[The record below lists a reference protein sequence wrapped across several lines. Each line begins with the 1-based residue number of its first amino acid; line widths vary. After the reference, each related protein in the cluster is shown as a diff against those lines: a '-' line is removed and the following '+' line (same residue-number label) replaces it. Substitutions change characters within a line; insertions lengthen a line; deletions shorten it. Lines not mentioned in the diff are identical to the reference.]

1 MTARH
6 GFKRSLIFISL
17 STILLSSS
25 LSEIRAQEAD
35 VRSAGA
41 DPSLVAASAEITDVR
56 SSGSFVYE
64 YPIEVPE
71 YFGIEPK

>member
-6 GFKRSLIFISL
+6 GFKLSLIYVSL
-17 STILLSSS
+17 LAILQVASV
-25 LSEIRAQEAD
+25 SEIRAQEAD

-64 YPIEVPE
+64 YPIE
-71 YFGIEPK
+71 